1 MPDEKKNIMTHH
13 AYSSVLVGSVG
24 VASSPQEAP
33 ECEQRLRCT
42 MMSFVL
48 AKTRA
53 KVAIASIKATK
64 DKSKKVVGSVRIAGS
79 RQAAAAASVGQAVPP
94 LAANGRTATIVQKG
108 MGLSAGPTART
119 AGRE

>member
-1 MPDEKKNIMTHH
+1 MKKKICMTHH

-33 ECEQRLRCT
+33 ECEQRL
-42 MMSFVL
+42 MSFVL

-108 MGLSAGPTART
+108 MGLSAGSTART